1 MADNDHPL
9 LYLHDY
15 THHHGCTPSLA
26 ANVSRRGFFFTRLHT
41 PPRRHPLPRCE
52 CELTLPRCKCELEWF
67 FFLYT
72 TARSPPPSL
81 RMRVGGVFVLFL
93 HNCTPS
99 LTANASRRGFCSFP
113 TQLHTLPR
121 CKCEPEWFFFPLYTT
136 ARSPPPSLQTRAGG
150 ANTSSAMRMLQ
161 TL

>member
-26 ANVSRRGFFFTRLHT
+26 ANVSRRGFFLHDYTHHHGGT
-41 PPRRHPLPRCE
+41 PSLAANASRSG
-52 CELTLPRCKCELEWF
+52 F

-81 RMRVGGVFVLFL
+81 QMRVGGVFVLFL